1 MSRLRNFLHP
11 LYFRFEKDDAS
22 KTGRFLLFF
31 VLVYL
36 VASLLFD
43 SFFPIIAHEAF
54 IANTVLAGLQAT
66 GSSGTVALNE
76 TVLIELQNGKSI
88 EISELCTGR
97 MELLIIVSAII
108 ASLGIDW
115 RKRLLGAAI
124 AAVAAIAFNFARIFV
139 AAILILGSSDIGL
152 IEFTH
157 NILFRVFLFFTIA
170 VLYIAWF
177 YWAVRGEA
185 EHVRLRSNRTR
196 TRLAKLRLAS
206 RCPKGNKA

>member
-1 MSRLRNFLHP
+1 MRALKKFFKP
-11 LYFRFEKDDAS
+11 LNFRFEKEDAT

-36 VASLLFD
+36 VASLLLD
-43 SFFPIIAHEAF
+43 SFFPIRAHEAF
-54 IANTVLAGLQAT
+54 IANNVLAALQAT
-66 GSSGTVALNE
+66 GSSGRVVEKE

-97 MELLIIVSAII
+97 MELLIIVGAII
-108 ASLGIDW
+108 ASLGIEW
-115 RKRLLGAAI
+115 RKRLIGAVA
-124 AAVAAIAFNFARIFV
+124 AAVATILFNFFRIF
-139 AAILILGSSDIGL
+139 AASLLILNTADLGL

-177 YWAVRGEA
+177 YWAVSAEA
-185 EHVRLRSNRTR
+185 KGKMKRPA
-196 TRLAKLRLAS
+196 AKR
-206 RCPKGNKA
+206 KK

>member
-1 MSRLRNFLHP
+1 MSSIAGLSKPLRFS
-11 LYFRFEKDDAS
+11 FEKQDAV

-36 VASLLFD
+36 VASLLLD
-43 SFFPIIAHEAF
+43 SFFPVMAHEAF
-54 IANTVLAGLQAT
+54 IASNILAALQAT
-66 GSSGTVALNE
+66 GSSGTVSANE

-124 AAVAAIAFNFARIFV
+124 AAVATVAFNFIRI
-139 AAILILGSSDIGL
+139 ISSSLLILGSSDIAL

-177 YWAVRGEA
+177 YWAVSSEVKGKEKGQKGKRG
-185 EHVRLRSNRTR
+185 LR
-196 TRLAKLRLAS
+196 
-206 RCPKGNKA
+206 

>member
-1 MSRLRNFLHP
+1 MSAISRMLKP
-11 LYFRFEKDDAS
+11 LQLNFEKSDAS

-36 VASLLFD
+36 TASLLFD
-43 SFFPIIAHEAF
+43 SFFPIMAHEAF
-54 IANTVLAGLQAT
+54 IASNVLAALQAT
-66 GSSGTVALNE
+66 GSSGTVSAKE

-97 MELLIIVSAII
+97 TELLIIVSAII

-115 RKRLLGAAI
+115 RKRAIGAVAAGLITILFNFFRIFI
-124 AAVAAIAFNFARIFV
+124 AAV
-139 AAILILGSSDIGL
+139 LILGASDIAL

-170 VLYIAWF
+170 VLYIGWF
-177 YWAVRGEA
+177 YWAVSSE
-185 EHVRLRSNRTR
+185 V
-196 TRLAKLRLAS
+196 KV
-206 RCPKGNKA
+206 KGKKRKK

>member
-1 MSRLRNFLHP
+1 LRP
-11 LYFRFEKDDAS
+11 LNFRFEKDDAT

-31 VLVYL
+31 ILVYL
-36 VASLLFD
+36 AATLLLD
-43 SFFPIIAHEAF
+43 SFFPVRAQELF
-54 IANTVLAGLQAT
+54 IANTTLAGLQAT
-66 GSSGTVALNE
+66 GSSGTVSANE

-157 NILFRVFLFFTIA
+157 NILFRIFLFSTIA

-177 YWAVRGEA
+177 YWAVSSE
-185 EHVRLRSNRTR
+185 V
-196 TRLAKLRLAS
+196 KV
-206 RCPKGNKA
+206 KGKKRKK

>member
-1 MSRLRNFLHP
+1 MRP
-11 LYFRFEKDDAS
+11 LNFRFEKDDAT

-31 VLVYL
+31 ILVYL
-36 VASLLFD
+36 AATLLLD
-43 SFFPIIAHEAF
+43 SFFPVRAQEEF
-54 IANTVLAGLQAT
+54 IAGSVLAGLQAT

-157 NILFRVFLFFTIA
+157 NILFRIFLFFTIA
-170 VLYIAWF
+170 VLYIGWF
-177 YWAVRGEA
+177 YWAVSAEA
-185 EHVRLRSNRTR
+185 IGK
-196 TRLAKLRLAS
+196 AKRPAAK
-206 RCPKGNKA
+206 RKK